1 MLFPSLPNSASAE
14 ESGSA
19 ASLNVASAV
28 AITLPDTVTID
39 VTPTPNGTFSSTNVN
54 LAISTNNNT
63 GYALYF
69 STADQDNHMHSQ
81 NPSNTETITP
91 VTSSV
96 TEANFPNNS
105 WGYNLRAASEGDANT
120 NTPYQAVPT
129 SSDTAL
135 KTTSSATNDNY
146 NLTFAAKV
154 DTTIPSGT
162 YTNTVTVS
170 AVANPPLITDMGSLT
185 YMQEMTPE
193 VCKTTEVGATA
204 TLTDIRDNNT
214 YTVAKLPDGACWM
227 TQNLRLPGDTKLTPT
242 DSNVTRDYTLPSSS
256 ASGFS
261 NPTVANMYNGT
272 DITYGAYYNFCAA
285 SAGTNCQTSSMIN
298 ATQDI
303 CPKGWRLPTHDEQ
316 SGITSYTS
324 AFSPV
329 YSGYYYGDSLSN
341 TGSRGLWWS
350 ATAYDRYIQYSLR
363 YSGGS
368 LNTDNLYKNYG
379 YSVRCIRAS

>member
-81 NPSNTETITP
+81 NPSNTETIAP
-91 VTSSV
+91 VTNSV

-105 WGYNLRAASEGDANT
+105 WGYNLRDASEGEVTSSTAYT
-120 NTPYQAVPT
+120 SVPT
-129 SSDTAL
+129 SSNTAL
-135 KTTSSATNDNY
+135 KTTSSASSDNY
-146 NLTFAAKV
+146 NLTFGAKV
-154 DTTIPSGT
+154 DTNIPAGT

-170 AVANPPLITDMGSLT
+170 AVANPPLITDITSLGT
-185 YMQEMTPE
+185 MQEMTPE
-193 VCKTTEVGATA
+193 VCEATEVGTTA
-204 TLTDIRDNNT
+204 TLTDSRDNNT

-227 TQNLRLPGDTKLTPT
+227 TQNLRLSGGRTLTPA
-242 DSNVTRDYTLPSSS
+242 DSNVSSNWSFPNNSLTSGNTYDEARS
-256 ASGFS
+256 AINS
-261 NPTVANMYNGT
+261 NTS
-272 DITYGAYYNFCAA
+272 YGGYYNYCAA
-285 SAGTNCQTSSMIN
+285 SAGTVCFSLRRD

-303 CPKGWRLPTHDEQ
+303 CPKGWRLPTYDEQ
-316 SGITSYTS
+316 DGITSYTS

-329 YSGYYYGDSLSN
+329 YSGYYIDGSLRN
-341 TGSRGLWWS
+341 TGSFGVWWS
-350 ATAYDRYIQYSLR
+350 ATADTSTNQYSL
-363 YSGGS
+363 YYDSGS
-368 LNTDNLYKNYG
+368 LSTDLSNKRSG
-379 YSVRCIRAS
+379 RSVRCIRAS